1 MLAVRAITSR
11 AKEKGRESSAAGHQ
25 CCSHAGRCVS
35 RFHEPAASDKD
46 GAGAPRG
53 VDLEPKEPLE
63 EQCYLKDSEGGRRFH
78 FSGTIVHQ

>member
-35 RFHEPAASDKD
+35 RFHEPAASGED
-46 GAGAPRG
+46 GMGAARN
-53 VDLEPKEPLE
+53 VDLKPREPLE
-63 EQCYLKDSEGGRRFH
+63 EQYYPKDSEGGRRII
-78 FSGTIVHQ
+78 SVLQ